1 MFRARCENPENVS
14 YPGQKSS
21 DRVCRVKNEHP
32 LRLKAITT
40 VSAGLTLACPDCSE
54 PKGTEAHLRREDTFP
69 LRRGSDL
76 GELVAQQDQ
85 KFAVRD

>member
-32 LRLKAITT
+32 LKMEEFVGSLGR
-40 VSAGLTLACPDCSE
+40 VNGGGRGGRPPDIFQFIYVPQLIRKMGPS
-54 PKGTEAHLRREDTFP
+54 
-69 LRRGSDL
+69 
-76 GELVAQQDQ
+76 
-85 KFAVRD
+85 